1 MAYDEG
7 LAERIRTVF
16 AGREVS
22 AEKKMFGGI
31 CFLLDG
37 NMCVGIL
44 QDELIVRLSAEQA
57 DEALREAN
65 TRPFDFTGRP
75 LTGWVMAG
83 PGATGSDEA
92 LRGWID
98 RAVAFVSLLPPK

>member
-1 MAYDEG
+1 MAYDER

-16 AGREVS
+16 AGREGF

-37 NMCVGIL
+37 NMCVGVL

-57 DEALREAN
+57 DEALHGEH

-75 LTGWVMAG
+75 MTGWIMAG
-83 PGATGSDEA
+83 PAATETDDA
-92 LRGWID
+92 LRAWIE
-98 RAVAFVSLLPPK
+98 RAVSFVSLLPPK